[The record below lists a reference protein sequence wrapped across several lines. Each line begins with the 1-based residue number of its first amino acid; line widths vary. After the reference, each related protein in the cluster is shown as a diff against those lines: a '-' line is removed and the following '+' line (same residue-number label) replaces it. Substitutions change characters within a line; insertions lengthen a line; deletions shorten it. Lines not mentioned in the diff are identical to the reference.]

1 MVLVFIY
8 DKHVSV
14 KKQYSTATAISCLP
28 TPSIYK
34 KPFLPPFIPKLSN
47 IAKII
52 KKKDGI
58 FKLIFCFVNKFSEI
72 KRKKKCI
79 KIRFKKW
86 RNIND
91 PSVQNN
97 AEIYS

>member
-1 MVLVFIY
+1 MLLVFIY

-47 IAKII
+47 FLVKNLT
-52 KKKDGI
+52 KNVGI
-58 FKLIFCFVNKFSEI
+58 LCPKLLNL
-72 KRKKKCI
+72 
-79 KIRFKKW
+79 
-86 RNIND
+86 
-91 PSVQNN
+91 
-97 AEIYS
+97 